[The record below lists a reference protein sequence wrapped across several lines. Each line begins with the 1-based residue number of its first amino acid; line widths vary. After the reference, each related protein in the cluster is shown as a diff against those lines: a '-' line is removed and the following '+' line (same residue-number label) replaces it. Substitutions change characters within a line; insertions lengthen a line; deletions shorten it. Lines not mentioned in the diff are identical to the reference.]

1 MWREAQVLEERATVF
16 IHGRSP
22 GRQRAAE
29 PCLCSRVRTRR
40 QEGATCS
47 RLTCYIFVFVVF
59 VYVFVTIRDKGQHKF
74 LWWKKI
80 SFFKGFFSDE
90 SLKNADNYLIDC
102 LWQNGRVVQIW
113 MELLCQAVKWFSSV
127 CRTLGEGSP
136 NTSSL
141 HQATFIYQIW
151 NIPKSDCTSIH
162 IQNGWKKRDKNRPK
176 MVKNG
181 QHSWPSQ

>member
-47 RLTCYIFVFVVF
+47 RLTCYIFVFVS
-59 VYVFVTIRDKGQHKF
+59 VFVTIRDKGQHKF

-80 SFFKGFFSDE
+80 SFFKKNSDE

-127 CRTLGEGSP
+127 CRALREGSP

-151 NIPKSDCTSIH
+151 KRPKSTWACIH
-162 IQNGWKKRDKNRPK
+162 IQNG
-176 MVKNG
+176 
-181 QHSWPSQ
+181 

>member
-1 MWREAQVLEERATVF
+1 MTPKTAKFQTQIAISRDDQISQIYWLVPMGFHWLRAGRGFLTSFRSGLFELLETGRWLLGVRCPDAEMWREAQVLEERATVF

-59 VYVFVTIRDKGQHKF
+59 VSVFVTIRDKGQHKF

-80 SFFKGFFSDE
+80 SFLMK
-90 SLKNADNYLIDC
+90 A
-102 LWQNGRVVQIW
+102 
-113 MELLCQAVKWFSSV
+113 
-127 CRTLGEGSP
+127 
-136 NTSSL
+136 
-141 HQATFIYQIW
+141 
-151 NIPKSDCTSIH
+151 
-162 IQNGWKKRDKNRPK
+162 
-176 MVKNG
+176 
-181 QHSWPSQ
+181 